1 MELFSNG
8 VVHARDHV
16 LTHAPLMQPLL
27 RLRRSW
33 VGAETI
39 ACNFRALTHGLG
51 GVCTVNSSDFILQG
65 KHAMIIRNSVITH
78 ISVGV
83 CAVAVLLTGCATA
96 TQEQKGAGT
105 GALIGAVAGQVL
117 GRDSKSTAI
126 GAGLG
131 ALGGYIWSKQ
141 MEDKKRAME
150 QATAGTGTVVTQT
163 ADNQLKLSIPND
175 ISFDT
180 GRADIKPNLR
190 PILDQ
195 FAQGLSQQPSM
206 EVRIVG
212 HTDNTGSDAINNP
225 LSVNRAQSARD
236 YLVARGVSASRIA
249 IDGRGSREP
258 LADNGTAE
266 GRARNRRIDIFLAE
280 RGQR

>member
-1 MELFSNG
+1 MTSKNT
-8 VVHARDHV
+8 V
-16 LTHAPLMQPLL
+16 LT
-27 RLRRSW
+27 
-33 VGAETI
+33 
-39 ACNFRALTHGLG
+39 ALGT
-51 GVCTVNSSDFILQG
+51 
-65 KHAMIIRNSVITH
+65 AA
-78 ISVGV
+78 

-96 TQEQKGAGT
+96 TPEQKGAGT
-105 GALIGAVAGQVL
+105 GALVGAVAGQIL
-117 GRDSKSTAI
+117 GRDSRSSAI

-131 ALGGYIWSKQ
+131 ALGGYVWSKN

-175 ISFDT
+175 ISFAT
-180 GRADIKPNLR
+180 GRHDIQPRLM

-195 FAQGLSQQPSM
+195 FAQGLNQQASM

-212 HTDNTGSDAINNP
+212 HTDNTGGDAINNP

-236 YLVARGVSASRIA
+236 YLVSRGVSASRMS

-258 LADNGTAE
+258 IADNSSEA

-280 RGQR
+280 RATGR

>member
-1 MELFSNG
+1 MMRKN
-8 VVHARDHV
+8 AT
-16 LTHAPLMQPLL
+16 LTAL
-27 RLRRSW
+27 
-33 VGAETI
+33 GA
-39 ACNFRALTHGLG
+39 A
-51 GVCTVNSSDFILQG
+51 
-65 KHAMIIRNSVITH
+65 
-78 ISVGV
+78 V
-83 CAVAVLLTGCATA
+83 CAAAVLLTGCATVS
-96 TQEQKGAGT
+96 QEQKGAGT
-105 GALIGAVAGQVL
+105 GAVIGAVAGQIL

-195 FAQGLSQQPSM
+195 FAQGLGQQPSM

-236 YLVARGVSASRIA
+236 YLVARGVSSARIA

-258 LADNGTAE
+258 IADNGTAE

>member
-1 MELFSNG
+1 L
-8 VVHARDHV
+8 A
-16 LTHAPLMQPLL
+16 
-27 RLRRSW
+27 
-33 VGAETI
+33 
-39 ACNFRALTHGLG
+39 
-51 GVCTVNSSDFILQG
+51 
-65 KHAMIIRNSVITH
+65 
-78 ISVGV
+78 
-83 CAVAVLLTGCATA
+83 AVAASIFLAGCASDGVTP
-96 TQEQKGAGT
+96 QQKGAGT
-105 GALIGAVAGQVL
+105 GAVIGAVAGQIL

-131 ALGGYIWSKQ
+131 ALGGYVWSKN
-141 MEDKKRAME
+141 MEDKKRAMD

-163 ADNQLKLSIPND
+163 SDNQLKLSIPND

-195 FAQGLSQQPSM
+195 FAQGLSQQQSM

-212 HTDNTGSDAINNP
+212 HTDSTGSDAINNP

-236 YLVARGVSASRIA
+236 YLVSRGVSASRMV

-258 LADNGTAE
+258 IADNASE
-266 GRARNRRIDIFLAE
+266 SGRARNRRIDIFLAE
-280 RGQR
+280 RAQR

>member
-1 MELFSNG
+1 MTTPHSK
-8 VVHARDHV
+8 
-16 LTHAPLMQPLL
+16 LTC
-27 RLRRSW
+27 
-33 VGAETI
+33 VG
-39 ACNFRALTHGLG
+39 LT
-51 GVCTVNSSDFILQG
+51 
-65 KHAMIIRNSVITH
+65 
-78 ISVGV
+78 V
-83 CAVAVLLTGCATA
+83 CAAAVLLTGCATA

-105 GALIGAVAGQVL
+105 GAVIGAVAGQIL

-131 ALGGYIWSKQ
+131 ALGGYIWSKN

-150 QATAGTGTVVTQT
+150 QATAGTGTEVTQT

-195 FAQGLSQQPSM
+195 FAQGLGQQPSM

-236 YLVARGVSASRIA
+236 YLVARGVNSSRIA

-258 LADNGTAE
+258 IADNGTAE